1 MSHNDTQS
9 DAKSGRRTH
18 APSPFKVVSVEK
30 TDAPQGGSDDTW
42 YSYVLDNGRSKI
54 TGKYCGS
61 LKSVTAYANQYAAGI
76 NARAGSGH
84 SAWAPRAKKPAAPSA

>member
-1 MSHNDTQS
+1 MSQGNDTHTEG
-9 DAKSGRRTH
+9 KSKGPH
-18 APSPFKVVSVEK
+18 APSPFKLVSVEK
-30 TDAPQGGSDDTW
+30 TDAPQGGSEQTW

-61 LKSVTAYANQYAAGI
+61 LKAVTAYATQYAAGI

-84 SAWAPRAKKPAAPSA
+84 SAWAPRAKKPVVSS